1 MEKHP
6 QDCEQCLPE
15 TSDQGRQSPLNARE
29 YKTLSRL
36 FKVLGDEGRLRMV
49 MACMQ
54 EPQPVCCLSEV
65 AGLSQSLTSHH
76 LRSLRE
82 MRILRSTRQGRQ
94 VFYELD
100 DDHIRCVL
108 QDMVTHVREPRQEP
122 DRE

>member
-1 MEKHP
+1 MECGSQAKSVTLTN
-6 QDCEQCLPE
+6 E
-15 TSDQGRQSPLNARE
+15 E
-29 YKTLSRL
+29 YTELSKI

-49 MACMQ
+49 MACMD
-54 EPQPVCCLSEV
+54 EPRAVCCLSEV

-82 MRILRSTRQGRQ
+82 MRILRCSRQGRQ

-108 QDMVTHVREPRQEP
+108 QDLIVHVQE
-122 DRE
+122 DHK